1 MISKIAQRNGIQTV
15 KVKLIEELNEAI
27 EAVESNDEI
36 DIIEELA
43 DVHILTQQYITL
55 KMNRVEFDEV
65 VAYKLERTMDR
76 LGLSN
81 NELKN
86 RKGE

>member
-81 NELKN
+81 NE
-86 RKGE
+86 

>member
-65 VAYKLERTMDR
+65 VAYKLERTIGR

>member
-27 EAVESNDEI
+27 EAIESNDEI

-65 VAYKLERTMDR
+65 VEYKLERTMGR
-76 LGLSN
+76 LGI
-81 NELKN
+81 
-86 RKGE
+86 GEIEI

>member
-65 VAYKLERTMDR
+65 VAYKLKRTMDR

-81 NELKN
+81 NE
-86 RKGE
+86 